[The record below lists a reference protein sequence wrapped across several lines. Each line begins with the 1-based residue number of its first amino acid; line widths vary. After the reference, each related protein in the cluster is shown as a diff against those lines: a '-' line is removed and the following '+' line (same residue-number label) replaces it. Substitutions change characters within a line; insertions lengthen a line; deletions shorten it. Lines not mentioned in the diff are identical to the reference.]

1 MDIKEQDI
9 LGDKIGEH
17 WYYRAKGAAL
27 RSMIGAAPVH
37 HILDVGAGSGFF
49 SRLLLDHGA
58 AEATCVDPAYPAD
71 HEELHHDHPIR
82 FVRHIY
88 KFDGDLLLL
97 MDVLEHVDDD
107 VALLTEYVEKSPSRA
122 RFFITVPAF
131 QWMWSGHDVFL
142 EHRRRYTLPQMEAV
156 IAKSGLTLECGCYY
170 YGFTLPLAAATR
182 LAGRLMGVSRTEPKS
197 DLQLHAPLT
206 NTALAAI
213 CTAELPFFK
222 HNRLAGLTVCCLA
235 MKP

>member
-9 LGDKIGEH
+9 LGDKIGQH

-27 RSMIGAAPVH
+27 RSMIGPTQVR

-58 AEATCVDPAYPAD
+58 TQATCVDPGYPGD
-71 HEELHHDHPIR
+71 HEELHQNHPIR
-82 FVRHIY
+82 FVRHID

-107 VALLTEYVEKSPSRA
+107 VALLTEYVEKSRSGA

-142 EHRRRYTLPQMEAV
+142 EHRRRYTLSQMEQV
-156 IAKSGLTLECGCYY
+156 IAKSGLTLERGCYY

-182 LAGRLMGVSRTEPKS
+182 LVGRLMGVSRTEPKS
-197 DLQLHAPLT
+197 DLQLHSPLMNAT
-206 NTALAAI
+206 LAAI
-213 CTAELPFFK
+213 CTAELPIFK
-222 HNRLAGLTVCCLA
+222 LNRLAGLTVCCLA
-235 MKP
+235 RKP